1 MFNAVVGLLGRRRK
15 IEWKEYF
22 SLKFRRVK
30 VELKLNVMK
39 IVLFYV
45 LIDIWLLRNCKVKVI
60 KRKLMFWDFPC
71 CSFLWVYFG

>member
-39 IVLFYV
+39 ILSYF
-45 LIDIWLLRNCKVKVI
+45 
-60 KRKLMFWDFPC
+60 MF
-71 CSFLWVYFG
+71 